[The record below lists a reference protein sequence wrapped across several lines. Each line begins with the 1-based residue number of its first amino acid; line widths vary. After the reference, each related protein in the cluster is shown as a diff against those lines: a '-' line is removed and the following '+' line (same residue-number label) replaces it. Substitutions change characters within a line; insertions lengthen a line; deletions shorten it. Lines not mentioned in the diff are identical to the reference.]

1 MLFTEIV
8 IALILAALIG
18 IICHFLRQ
26 PPMIGFIVAGLIISS
41 LGYFAK
47 ESVEAI
53 NSLASIG
60 VALLLFIVGL
70 EMNLKELRKIG
81 IPTLVVGLGQ
91 IVLTF
96 ALGMG
101 LTYLLGFALVPSLYI
116 SIALTFSST
125 ILVVKILSE
134 KKDLRSLYGRIVL
147 GVLLVQDAVAIVV
160 LLFLSGMTTDQNL
173 TTNMAQ
179 TLVRGTVF
187 IAIIAFSSKYVNR
200 LLHSMARS
208 RELLFLFSVAWA
220 LGIAALAGS
229 KIVGLSVEVGGFLA
243 GLSLAG
249 SSENFQISAKLRP
262 LRDFFIILFFV
273 GLGTNMLVGL
283 TSSLVF
289 PALALI
295 FFVIVVEP
303 LVVMIIMAL
312 LGYRARTSFLAGI
325 ALAQVSEFSFII
337 MALGERLGQ
346 ASSYD
351 VSLVTLVGVATMFLS
366 AYMMYYGDALYEFL
380 KPFLHFFQK
389 NQDLV
394 EEIPEETR
402 LTNHIILVGAHR
414 MGRTILAALSNST
427 RDFVAVDFDPN
438 VVKTLRNH
446 NLPVFYGDITEEAI
460 QDFIGLDKASV
471 VISTVPDTKDSLSIL
486 KAVLKKGGKTRV
498 ILTAESE
505 KEAEELYKDGADYV
519 ILPHFLGGKE
529 LVDILNKDNTF
540 SSLEKLKE
548 RDIGL
553 FGNSFQDSLY

>member
-18 IICHFLRQ
+18 IVCHFLKQ
-26 PPMIGFIVAGLIISS
+26 PPMIGFIIAGLIISS

-47 ESVEAI
+47 ESVESI

-70 EMNLKELRKIG
+70 EMNFKELKKIG
-81 IPTLVVGLGQ
+81 VPTLIVGLGQ
-91 IVLTF
+91 IIFSF

-101 LTYLLGFALVPSLYI
+101 LTYILGFALVPSLYI

-147 GVLLVQDAVAIVV
+147 GVLLVQDAVAIAV
-160 LLFLSGMTTDQNL
+160 LLFLSGMTTNQNL
-173 TTNMAQ
+173 TDNMVQ
-179 TLVRGTVF
+179 TLIRGTVF
-187 IAIIAFSSKYVNR
+187 IAIIIFSSKYINR
-200 LLHSMARS
+200 FLDFIAKS

-229 KIVGLSVEVGGFLA
+229 KVVGLSVEVGGFLA
-243 GLSLAG
+243 GLSLAS

-273 GLGTNMLVGL
+273 GLGTNMMVGL
-283 TSSLVF
+283 TSSLVL
-289 PALALI
+289 PSIALTLFIII
-295 FFVIVVEP
+295 FEP
-303 LVVMIIMAL
+303 LIVMAIMAL
-312 LGYRARTSFLAGI
+312 LGYRARTSFLAGA

-337 MALGERLGQ
+337 MALGGRLGHI
-346 ASSYD
+346 SSYE
-351 VSLVTLVGVATMFLS
+351 VSLVTLVGIATIFLS

-389 NQDLV
+389 NRGLV
-394 EEIPEETR
+394 EEISEETK
-402 LTNHIILVGAHR
+402 LSNHIVLVGAHR
-414 MGRTILAALSNST
+414 MGRTILSALSNST
-427 RDFVAVDFDPN
+427 RDFVAVDFDPD
-438 VVKTLRNH
+438 VVKTLRDH
-446 NLPVFYGDITEEAI
+446 SLPVFYGDITEEAI
-460 QDFIGLDKASV
+460 QEFISLDKASV
-471 VISTVPDTKDSLSIL
+471 VISTIPDTKDSLSL
-486 KAVLKKGGKTRV
+486 LNAVSKKGGKARV

-505 KEAEELYKDGADYV
+505 KEAEELYKEGADYV

-529 LVDILNKDNTF
+529 LVDILNKDHTF
-540 SSLEKLKE
+540 SSLNKLKE
-548 RDIGL
+548 RDISL

>member
-41 LGYFAK
+41 LGYFAQ

-70 EMNLKELRKIG
+70 EMNLKELKKIG
-81 IPTLVVGLGQ
+81 MPTLVVGLGQ
-91 IVLTF
+91 IILSF
-96 ALGMG
+96 ALGIG
-101 LTYLLGFALVPSLYI
+101 LTYLFGFALVPSLYI
-116 SIALTFSST
+116 SITLTLSST

-147 GVLLVQDAVAIVV
+147 GVLLVQDVVAIAI
-160 LLFLSGMTTDQNL
+160 LLFLSGMTTGQNL
-173 TTNMAQ
+173 TANMIQ
-179 TLVRGTVF
+179 TLIRGAVF
-187 IAIIAFSSKYVNR
+187 IAVIAFSSRYVNR
-200 LLHSMARS
+200 LLDSMAKS

-220 LGIAALAGS
+220 LGISALAGS
-229 KIVGLSVEVGGFLA
+229 KAVGLSVEVGGFLA
-243 GLSLAG
+243 GLSLAS

-283 TSSLVF
+283 TSSLVL
-289 PALALI
+289 PAIALTLFI
-295 FFVIVVEP
+295 IIVEP
-303 LVVMIIMAL
+303 LVVMAIMAS
-312 LGYRARTSFLAGI
+312 LGYRARTSFLAGV

-346 ASSYD
+346 VSSYD
-351 VSLVTLVGVATMFLS
+351 VSLVTLVGITTMFLS
-366 AYMMYYGDALYEFL
+366 AYMMYYGDTLYESL
-380 KPFLHFFQK
+380 RPFLRLFQK
-389 NQDLV
+389 NHGMV
-394 EEIPEETR
+394 EEISEETG
-402 LTNHIILVGAHR
+402 LANHIILVGAHR
-414 MGRTILAALSNST
+414 MGRTILSALSNST

-438 VVKTLRNH
+438 VVKALRDH
-446 NLPVFYGDITEEAI
+446 SLPVFYGDITEEAI
-460 QDFIGLDKASV
+460 QEFVGLDRASV
-471 VISTVPDTKDSLSIL
+471 VISTIPDMKDSLSVL
-486 KAVLKKGGKTRV
+486 KAVLKKGGRARV

-505 KEAEELYKDGADYV
+505 KEAEELYKEGADYV

-529 LVDILNKDNTF
+529 LVDILSKDHTF
-540 SSLEKLKE
+540 SSLKKLKE
-548 RDIGL
+548 RDISF